1 MLHWSKACEG
11 ERLGA
16 QRKQEAALSGELLR
30 ARKPHTK
37 ELGQSYVPHATV
49 PVTIQFASS
58 GCLVTGFYHG
68 TLPVIPVFGLLV
80 SKTP

>member
-16 QRKQEAALSGELLR
+16 QRKQEAALSRALLS
-30 ARKPHTK
+30 KPHTE
-37 ELGQSYVPHATV
+37 ELGQSYVPHTTM

-58 GCLVTGFYHG
+58 EHTRVTGDRFLSWHLACD
-68 TLPVIPVFGLLV
+68 TRFWP
-80 SKTP
+80 SC